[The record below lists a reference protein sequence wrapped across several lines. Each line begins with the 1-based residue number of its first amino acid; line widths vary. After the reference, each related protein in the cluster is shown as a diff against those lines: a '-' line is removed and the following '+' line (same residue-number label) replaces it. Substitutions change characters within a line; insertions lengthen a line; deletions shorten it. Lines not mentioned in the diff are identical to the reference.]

1 LKVLLNVQGQWLIR
15 ARVWVSSCTINK
27 VRESS
32 TMSSRDIMFRAYAAP
47 ACEVRVPPLAI
58 IGLMNASHK
67 VVIET
72 SSIG

>member
-1 LKVLLNVQGQWLIR
+1 MARNVRHSSLTPMT

-32 TMSSRDIMFRAYAAP
+32 TISSTDIVFRAYAVP

-58 IGLMNASHK
+58 MGLVGASRE